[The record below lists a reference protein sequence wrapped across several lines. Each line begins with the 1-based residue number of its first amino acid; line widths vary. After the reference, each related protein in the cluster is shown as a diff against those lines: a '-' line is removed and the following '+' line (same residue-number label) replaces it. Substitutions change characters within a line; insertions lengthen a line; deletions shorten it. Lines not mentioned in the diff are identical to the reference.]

1 MFTKWKTTYKKFIR
15 HFWVLM
21 FASFIDMLGGAL
33 IFPFFSLFITQ
44 KFNVGMTQV
53 GSMYLVW
60 ALTSSLLGN
69 TLGGA
74 LADKFG
80 RKTNII
86 MGLIAS
92 ALSALLMVIINDF
105 NWFFLAIGV
114 VGVFQDIAGPARQAM
129 IADLVPEE
137 LRPDAY
143 GLFRIIFNLAV
154 VFGPLVGGLV
164 ASTNFN
170 ALFLADVVI
179 SAAVA
184 VFVFFYL
191 PETKPQRKEHQKEE
205 TMGETFKGYWQV
217 LKDKLFMAFVVVCL
231 LETLVYIQMNTT
243 LSVYLRDVH
252 RITPDRFGYLLSLN
266 AIMVVCL
273 QMLFTRLVAGKKP
286 LLVLTYAAFLYAAGF
301 SMFGIFSTYAFF
313 VAAMV
318 IITIGEML
326 NAPITQSLVASFA
339 PEEMRGRYMAV
350 NGLIWIIP
358 YAIGPLGAGLIMD
371 HFDPRLMWLV
381 AGVIGLVAVC
391 GYLWL
396 HVKAGK
402 KFAARQ
408 NGNGKPKQAI
418 EVEPS
423 VAIN

>member
-1 MFTKWKTTYKKFIR
+1 MFAKWKITYKKFTR

-33 IFPFFSLFITQ
+33 IFPFFSLYITQ

-53 GSMYLVW
+53 GTMYLVW

-80 RKTNII
+80 RKTNMI

-92 ALSALLMVIINDF
+92 AVSALLMVIIDDF
-105 NWFFLAIGV
+105 NWFFLVIGV
-114 VGVFQDIAGPARQAM
+114 VGIFQDIAGPARQAM

-154 VFGPLVGGLV
+154 VFGPLIGGLV
-164 ASTNFN
+164 ATTNFN

-179 SAAVA
+179 SSAVA

-191 PETKPQRKEHQKEE
+191 PETKPQRGEHQKEE
-205 TMGETFKGYWQV
+205 SIGQTFKGYWQV
-217 LKDKLFMAFVVVCL
+217 LKDKLFMAFVVVSL

-252 RITPDRFGYLLSLN
+252 NITPDRFGYLLSLN
-266 AIMVVCL
+266 AIMVVFL
-273 QMLFTRLVAGKKP
+273 QMLFTRMVAGKKP
-286 LLVLTYAAFLYAAGF
+286 LLVMAFGALLYALGF
-301 SMFGIFSTYAFF
+301 SMFGFF
-313 VAAMV
+313 GAYVFFAAAMI

-326 NAPITQSLVASFA
+326 IAPVAQSLVASFA
-339 PEEMRGRYMAV
+339 PEDMRGRYMAV
-350 NGLIWIIP
+350 NGLVWIVP
-358 YAIGPLGAGLIMD
+358 FAIGPLGAGLIMD
-371 HFDPRLMWLV
+371 HFDPRLMWFV
-381 AGVIGLVAVC
+381 AGIIGLVAVC

-402 KFAARQ
+402 KFEARQ
-408 NGNGKPKQAI
+408 NGNRKHKLVV
-418 EVEPS
+418 ETEPS
-423 VAIN
+423 VALK